1 MRILVLI
8 VCLLFGA
15 CVEEEKKE
23 VVATDFR
30 SSISLLSKKILE
42 NPNDVSLLKER
53 SDLFLS
59 QGKLEGALIDSEFI
73 YELDSNNYQS
83 LSNLSNIYFQ
93 LGENGKPDY
102 YKKAFFLLQ
111 KDIVTLKN
119 NSTDLSL
126 RYKLYFMLGK
136 FKESLADINR
146 VLKIDKYIA
155 EAYFYKGLNYCMI
168 GDTVKAISQFQTAV
182 EQDPNY
188 IDAYHNLAVIYDLLG
203 DSIAELYFNNALDV
217 DSTSTIVLYS
227 QGKYYQDRLKFEK
240 AKKCYLSVLRFDPKY
255 TPAYYNL
262 GFIALSQKEFLLGAN
277 YFSEVIYFNPD
288 FATAYFSR
296 ALCFVELGQAD
307 KAELDF
313 NKTLEIN
320 PNFREAKLELAK
332 IK

>member
-8 VCLLFGA
+8 VCLFFGA
-15 CVEEEKKE
+15 CVEKEKKE

-42 NPNDVSLLKER
+42 NPNDISLLKER

-59 QGKLEGALIDSEFI
+59 QKNLEGALIDLELI

-93 LGENGKPDY
+93 LGENGKLDY

-119 NSTDLSL
+119 NSTDLSM
-126 RYKLYFMLGK
+126 RYKLFFKLGN

-146 VLKIDKYIA
+146 VLKIDKFIA
-155 EAYFYKGLNYCMI
+155 EAYFYKGLNYCML

-188 IDAYHNLAVIYDLLG
+188 IDAYHNLAVIYDLRG

-217 DSTSTIVLYS
+217 DSTSTVVLYS
-227 QGKYYQDRLKFEK
+227 KGKYFQDRSKFEK
-240 AKKCYLSVLRFDPKY
+240 AKKCYLSVLRFDSKY
-255 TPAYYNL
+255 VPAYYNL
-262 GFIALSQKEFLLGAN
+262 GYIAISQKEFLLGAN

-296 ALCFVELGQAD
+296 GLCFLELGKFDQA
-307 KAELDF
+307 KLDF
-313 NKTLEIN
+313 NKTLEID

-332 IK
+332 IN